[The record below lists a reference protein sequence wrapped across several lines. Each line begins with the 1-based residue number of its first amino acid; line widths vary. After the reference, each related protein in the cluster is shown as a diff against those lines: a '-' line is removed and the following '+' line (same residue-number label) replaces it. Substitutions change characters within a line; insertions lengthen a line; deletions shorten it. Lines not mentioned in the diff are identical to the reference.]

1 MVVEEV
7 RHQAAIAGRVTDV
20 QTGRTVAGAVVAV
33 TAGPAAF
40 ADALGLAEISF
51 GPAWASMAERL
62 DRTLT
67 HADGHFHFLDL
78 PDGQYTLVA
87 SLPDWGSRYATAQAN
102 VVVARGAD
110 GRVSLALTDLAL
122 PATAIAGQVTATDS
136 TPVVLAAVSVQGSG
150 ERVYSDG
157 QGRYRLVGLE
167 AGTRTLVVSAQGFQS
182 ATQAV
187 QLAQAGAVQT
197 VNVALTRAT

>member
-1 MVVEEV
+1 
-7 RHQAAIAGRVTDV
+7 
-20 QTGRTVAGAVVAV
+20 
-33 TAGPAAF
+33 
-40 ADALGLAEISF
+40 
-51 GPAWASMAERL
+51 
-62 DRTLT
+62 
-67 HADGHFHFLDL
+67 
-78 PDGQYTLVA
+78 
-87 SLPDWGSRYATAQAN
+87 
-102 VVVARGAD
+102 
-110 GRVSLALTDLAL
+110 LTDLAL

-136 TPVVLAAVSVQGSG
+136 TPVVLAAVTVQGSG

-157 QGRYRLVGLE
+157 QGRYRLVALE